1 MKTLAKVM
9 VAVVAL
15 QHLWFLILEMFLWES
30 PVGLKTFGLTPEF
43 AHQTLALAANQ
54 GLYNGFL
61 SAGLVWSLTSKHN
74 ASDLKIFFLGC
85 VVVAGIFGAATV
97 SPMIFV
103 VQGIPACVAMA
114 LVFMTRPDQDSPAA
128 HSRK

>member
-9 VAVVAL
+9 VAIVAL

-30 PVGLKTFGLTPEF
+30 PIGLKTFGLTPEF
-43 AHQTLALAANQ
+43 ANQTLSLAANQ

-61 SAGLVWSLTSKHN
+61 SAGLLWSLISKAN
-74 ASDLKIFFLGC
+74 AFDLKVFFLSC
-85 VVVAGIFGAATV
+85 VIVAGIFGAATV
-97 SPMIFV
+97 SPTIFV
-103 VQGIPACVAMA
+103 VQGIPACIAMI

-128 HSRK
+128 HSQK

>member
-30 PVGLKTFGLTPEF
+30 PIGLKTFGLTAEF
-43 AHQTLALAANQ
+43 ANQTLSLAANQ

-61 SAGLVWSLTSKHN
+61 SAGLLWSLMSKAN
-74 ASDLKIFFLGC
+74 DFDLKIFFLGC
-85 VVVAGIFGAATV
+85 VIVAGIFGAATV

-103 VQGIPACVAMA
+103 VQSVPACVAMA
-114 LVFMTRPDQDSPAA
+114 LVFITRPDQDSRAA
-128 HSRK
+128 HSQK